1 MAPSHS
7 SRSSVS
13 RWAVTLVALTTI
25 AVGVDAFAN
34 TFPIVAW
41 ADRPHSS
48 LSTLAST
55 SPSSSSRSGTQA
67 SFSSSDPAADLCS
80 LQSILLV
87 SAPGLHYSD
96 LSLLPPTPT
105 GIRARLDYYAESS
118 LTRAYVPLANG
129 VLTTPERVARTF
141 IKQCGAVLQTDDYA
155 SFWQGD
161 AAKTL
166 RIETVQGLDEWELVG
181 VKARQ
186 GRRELLNKIGASRGS
201 SDPWP
206 AAHPLYSVCPADE
219 AIQAHL
225 HTLQGPYLVVLTSL
239 PEASTQALASIT
251 PLTKRQALDLD
262 DEALES
268 EEEVLSSL
276 SDLEE
281 TLDETPV
288 PSSTIGTDDPD
299 TFAAQDRPIIESVT
313 DKAAQVID
321 AGINY
326 VASAFAPDPT
336 SIFEVKPNSGL
347 LHRYVF
353 FTPALIF
360 CILISFLIL
369 IPLLVFTSQALTTV
383 QTVHGLEHKMTGSV
397 GTDGS
402 KGS

>member
-1 MAPSHS
+1 MAPSHNS
-7 SRSSVS
+7 KSSVS
-13 RWAVTLVALTTI
+13 RWAVTLAALTTI
-25 AVGVDAFAN
+25 AVGVEAFAN

-67 SFSSSDPAADLCS
+67 SFSSSDAAADLCS
-80 LQSILLV
+80 LQAILLV

-96 LSLLPPTPT
+96 LPLLPTTPT
-105 GIRARLDYYAESS
+105 GIRARVDYYADSS

-186 GRRELLNKIGASRGS
+186 GRRELLNKI
-201 SDPWP
+201 
-206 AAHPLYSVCPADE
+206 DE

-262 DEALES
+262 DKALEI
-268 EEEVLSSL
+268 EEEALSSL
-276 SDLEE
+276 SDLEDA
-281 TLDETPV
+281 LDETPV

-313 DKAAQVID
+313 DKAAQAID
-321 AGINY
+321 AGIDY

-353 FTPALIF
+353 FTPALIL

-383 QTVHGLEHKMTGSV
+383 QTVYGLEHKMTGSV

>member
-186 GRRELLNKIGASRGS
+186 GRRELLNKI
-201 SDPWP
+201 
-206 AAHPLYSVCPADE
+206 DE

-262 DEALES
+262 DEAPES
-268 EEEVLSSL
+268 EEKVLSSL

-281 TLDETPV
+281 TLDETLV

-353 FTPALIF
+353 FTPALIL